1 MTFVCPKCGFV
12 NSVTARFCGGC
23 ATAVPAPSHAEPLPT
38 EGPSALE
45 EPASYLPER
54 KWVTVLFAD
63 IVGSTSMIAEIDPE
77 QALQYL
83 EPGIKA
89 MVEVIRQ
96 FDGTITRVLGE
107 GVMAL
112 FGAPKAREEHALAA
126 CNAAVAMHGAVAA
139 ASRGR
144 VQIRVGINTGL
155 VLVRSVGFDMSLD
168 YDAIGMSVHM
178 AARMEQFAPPGSTII
193 SDSTY
198 REVEGCVKTEPLGRQ
213 TFKGAPSPVVVHQ
226 LISVI
231 TETRWEGRVARH
243 LTPFTGRERELAR
256 LQAVVNAANAG
267 ASKIVTVVGE
277 PGIGK
282 SRLLHELLQASDMSA
297 WTTLRTGSAAN
308 QLNSEYFAVGKLLR
322 EWMAQGGDQDL
333 ASALRHRLPDLNHNG
348 ASTFAALSYLLGST
362 VADEDW
368 LNLEPR
374 TKRRRA
380 VEAFRYFVSAI
391 GSTRPLAIVIEDLHW
406 IDDASR
412 EILEDLASH
421 LGTGSICIIGTTR
434 NEESAGTGPQHQRIV
449 LEPLDTNAAHAVLS
463 ALLGN
468 HPSLDTAKK
477 ELVRRSAGTPLFLEE
492 MARFLLET
500 ETSSGTVEDYA
511 QQVPPTINGVI
522 ASRIDRLS
530 RADKSLLQIASVI
543 GNEFSLDLLASLA
556 RLAEQELQARIDTL
570 RGSDFVRDAPGQAD
584 GALTFKHALIQEV
597 AYETLLRT
605 EREKLHSKIVV
616 ELEKMNRDPM
626 STPVEALAHHAIRG
640 KLWKQAVT
648 YLHRA
653 GQKALDQSA
662 HATALRHFRKALAVA
677 SELPDEPDKL
687 TQLLDIRLSLRSAL
701 VVTGN
706 LSELHDNLQ
715 TAEQLARSL
724 NDRPRL
730 AYVYLSQ
737 AIALVNQGAMDQVL
751 RSCQQAYEIASKT
764 HDMPVM
770 IGAQFNMALAHFTLG
785 DLKKSVELF
794 APFVETLTRDFRYE
808 WSPVTTGTLSPIYLS
823 MFGSCEAQLG
833 EFGSALAHTTQACQI
848 AEETRRA
855 YDLAFAYRY
864 HGFVHL
870 KRGNCVAS
878 LASLRRGFQICR
890 DYELNS
896 LAGFFY
902 RDMGEVATLDGNVV
916 EALTLLNQAVQ
927 LARRNN
933 NAFSNAWSTINLG
946 WAYLANES
954 SAEAIQLAREALDL
968 ARTHRFKALEPGALR
983 LLGAAVGVQDAA
995 DTEVAL
1001 ECLAEAA
1008 QLAEKLE
1015 LAPEI
1020 AHCHLSWGEVL
1031 ARTGYV
1037 VEARG
1042 HIAQALVSYA
1052 SHEMPYWKQRADRAL
1067 LEINGDK
1074 ASAVLPRYFPP
1085 DESISSR

>member
-1 MTFVCPKCGFV
+1 
-12 NSVTARFCGGC
+12 
-23 ATAVPAPSHAEPLPT
+23 
-38 EGPSALE
+38 
-45 EPASYLPER
+45 
-54 KWVTVLFAD
+54 
-63 IVGSTSMIAEIDPE
+63 MIAEIDPE
-77 QALQYL
+77 QALQHL
-83 EPGIKA
+83 EPAIGA

-96 FDGTITRVLGE
+96 FDGTITRVLGD

-112 FGAPKAREEHALAA
+112 FGAPDAHEEHALAA
-126 CNAAVAMHGAVAA
+126 CNAAATMHGAVAV
-139 ASRGR
+139 ASRGQ
-144 VQIRVGINTGL
+144 VQIRVGINTGV

-178 AARMEQFAPPGSTII
+178 AARMEQLAPPGTTII

-198 REVEGCVKTEPLGRQ
+198 REVEGCVETEPLGRK
-213 TFKGAPSPVVVHQ
+213 TLKGAPLPVVVHR
-226 LISVI
+226 LIGVI
-231 TETRWEGRVARH
+231 TETRWEGRAARH
-243 LTPFTGRERELAR
+243 LTPFTGRERELAQ
-256 LQAVVNAANAG
+256 LQAVFNAANAG
-267 ASKIVTVVGE
+267 ASRIVTVVGE

-322 EWMAQGGDQDL
+322 EWMAQGEEPDL
-333 ASALRHRLPDLNHNG
+333 ASALRHRLPDLNQNG
-348 ASTFAALSYLLGST
+348 TSILAALSYLLGST

-368 LNLEPR
+368 FNLEPR
-374 TKRRRA
+374 MKRRRA

-391 GSTRPLAIVIEDLHW
+391 GSTRPLAIVVEDLHW

-421 LGTGSICIIGTTR
+421 LGTGRICIIGTTR
-434 NEESAGTGPQHQRIV
+434 NEESVGIGPQRQRIV
-449 LEPLDTNAAHAVLS
+449 LQPLDTNAAHAVLN

-468 HPSLDTAKK
+468 DPSLDTAKK

-500 ETSSGTVEDYA
+500 EASSGTAEDYA

-530 RADKSLLQIASVI
+530 RADKLLLQIASVI

-556 RLAEQELQARIDTL
+556 QLAEQELQARIDTL
-570 RGSDFVRDAPGQAD
+570 RGADFLRDAPGQAD

-597 AYETLLRT
+597 SYETLLRT
-605 EREKLHSKIVV
+605 EREKLHSKIVA
-616 ELEKMNRDPM
+616 ELEKTHRDHM
-626 STPVEALAHHAIRG
+626 STHVEALAHHAIRG

-677 SELPDEPDKL
+677 SELPDEPDKV

-706 LSELHDNLQ
+706 LSEVHDNLQ
-715 TAEQLARSL
+715 TAEQLARAL
-724 NDRPRL
+724 DDRPRL
-730 AYVYLSQ
+730 AHVYLSQ

-751 RSCQQAYEIASKT
+751 RSSQQAYEIARET

-785 DLKKSVELF
+785 NLKKSVELF

-808 WSPVTTGTLSPIYLS
+808 WSQVTTGTLSPIYLS
-823 MFGSCEAQLG
+823 MFGSSEAQLG

-870 KRGNCVAS
+870 KRGDCAAS
-878 LASLRRGFQICR
+878 LSSLRRGFQICR
-890 DYELNS
+890 NYELNS

-902 RDMGEVATLDGNVV
+902 RDMGEVATLDGNVA

-946 WAYLANES
+946 WACLANGS
-954 SAEAIQLAREALDL
+954 YAEAIQLAREARDL
-968 ARTHRFKALEPGALR
+968 ARAHRFKALEPGALR
-983 LLGAAVGVQDAA
+983 LFGAAVGVQDAA
-995 DTEVAL
+995 DMEVAL
-1001 ECLAEAA
+1001 ESFAEAA
-1008 QLAEKLE
+1008 QLAEELE
-1015 LAPEI
+1015 LTPEI

-1031 ARTGYV
+1031 TRIGCI
-1037 VEARG
+1037 VEARE
-1042 HIAQALVSYA
+1042 HIARALVTYV
-1052 SHEMPYWKQRADRAL
+1052 SHEMPYWKQRADRDL
-1067 LEINGDK
+1067 LEINGDG
-1074 ASAVLPRYFPP
+1074 VLPAT
-1085 DESISSR
+1085 SRPTRRFHRDSA